1 LTAAI
6 AANDQICPDYQP
18 ETFEL
23 MDEMRTP
30 RMPASPLSAR
40 QWRTPSVQID
50 IRARGFSLS
59 LALRTLAEQ
68 RLRLAFGSTGGRG
81 LRVGMRLAERSAS
94 GGRSEV
100 YCRVRALVP
109 GADPVVIEQH
119 ESDLLVAI
127 DRAADRAGR
136 AVSRLLAAMAA
147 GGRIPVRNE
156 ASLAGAG
163 RRAF

>member
-1 LTAAI
+1 
-6 AANDQICPDYQP
+6 
-18 ETFEL
+18 
-23 MDEMRTP
+23 MH
-30 RMPASPLSAR
+30 ASPLSAR
-40 QWRTPSVQID
+40 YRRTPAVQID
-50 IRARGFSLS
+50 IHARGFSLS
-59 LALRTLAEQ
+59 MALRTLAEQ

-81 LRVGMRLAERSAS
+81 LRVGMRLAERNGS

-100 YCRVRALVP
+100 YCRVRALIP

-147 GGRIPVRNE
+147 GGRISVRNE
-156 ASLAGAG
+156 ASPAGAG